1 MVGGTCALWA
11 LLFLQKA
18 REAVPR
24 NFVALR
30 LFLRRNTGMATGR
43 ATTPASTR
51 PAGGMRDITSLYL
64 FTNVPQARLIPRRRY
79 PLASSFSLDSPLHL
93 PRSRDSTHVARA
105 CGTRPE
111 NRAMEAIICANDSRW
126 NLAEIAINAAAL
138 QMFRMRSRTTRHH
151 YQIAISR
158 QRPIIM
164 VTWCT
169 SRIKIVDSQVKID
182 TRGQRSCEAE
192 ILICDRYRFQL
203 LDAT

>member
-1 MVGGTCALWA
+1 MVGGTCALWV

-24 NFVALR
+24 NFVAFSLAALR

-43 ATTPASTR
+43 ATTPESTR

-79 PLASSFSLDSPLHL
+79 TLASSFSLDSPLYLPLPL

-111 NRAMEAIICANDSRW
+111 NRAMEAIIFART
-126 NLAEIAINAAAL
+126 IAAG
-138 QMFRMRSRTTRHH
+138 
-151 YQIAISR
+151 ISR
-158 QRPIIM
+158 R
-164 VTWCT
+164 
-169 SRIKIVDSQVKID
+169 
-182 TRGQRSCEAE
+182 
-192 ILICDRYRFQL
+192 
-203 LDAT
+203 